1 MIIIRIMK
9 RMKRNSILPMLVLT
23 SIMGISS
30 CSTDYMAYDVG
41 LKDGIYF
48 ITDSVNYQFGMK
60 VGEDFNYA
68 IAVRL
73 LGTPK
78 HYDRKFG
85 IELLEEETTA
95 KEGLH
100 YKLID
105 TFENTVQN
113 GDRSTTSDVAI
124 PYQKIPAY
132 THHS

>member
-1 MIIIRIMK
+1 MK
-9 RMKRNSILPMLVLT
+9 RMKRNSILPILVLT

-73 LGTPK
+73 LGTLS
-78 HYDRKFG
+78 
-85 IELLEEETTA
+85 IMTENLESNWL
-95 KEGLH
+95 K
-100 YKLID
+100 KRR
-105 TFENTVQN
+105 Q
-113 GDRSTTSDVAI
+113 
-124 PYQKIPAY
+124 QKRDCIIN
-132 THHS
+132 